1 MQGPGNYSL
10 KPGAFDPSTVSRARS
25 SDAGMNEPVDYITYH
40 EMSRQCGDCDP
51 AYDMLKYVCDR
62 FELNME
68 QRYWLAFL
76 YATCYCGAT
85 VYYIYNE
92 FPDFENVDFGRLE
105 RWWAANRD
113 KLYFQTDRRWVRSRN
128 QWCDVIRSYTCHM
141 GRHGELGSYQE
152 SAFNRFRTS
161 NPHVAYRMLYDDMGQ
176 IYQMGRYGLFL
187 YLEAVHVVTGFPMAP
202 DTMDMKDGSSE
213 SSRNGLAYAIG
224 YPALSVHGQKRR
236 LEPKWV
242 RYLQQRFD
250 EMVKE
255 RTQKDPT
262 DGVWALETT
271 LCAYKKYRIG
281 KRYVGYY
288 LDRQARE
295 IESMESK
302 VTDGVDWS
310 VLWDYRRETYEPRW
324 LKEEA

>member
-1 MQGPGNYSL
+1 MQGVPTYQLNDEQF
-10 KPGAFDPSTVSRARS
+10 GAGAVGRAVSS
-25 SDAGMNEPVDYITYH
+25 EAGKEDPVDYLTYH

-51 AYDMLKYVCDR
+51 AYDMLLYLCER

-105 RWWAANRD
+105 RWWAANRP
-113 KLYFQTDRRWVRSRN
+113 KLYFQSDRRWIRSRN
-128 QWCDVIRSYTCHM
+128 QWCDVIRSYDAHI
-141 GRHGELGSYQE
+141 RPHGNQE
-152 SAFNRFRTS
+152 RAFDRFRTAD
-161 NPHVAYRMLYDDMGQ
+161 PHIAYRMLYEDMGKV
-176 IYQMGRYGLFL
+176 YQMGRYGLFL

-224 YPALSVHGQKRR
+224 YPKLSVHGKKRR
-236 LEPKWV
+236 LPAKWV
-242 RYLQQRFD
+242 RYLQGRFD
-250 EMVKE
+250 QMVKE
-255 RTQKDPT
+255 RVAADPS
-262 DGVWALETT
+262 DGVWSLETT

-288 LDRQARE
+288 LDRQGRE
-295 IESMESK
+295 IRKLEDA
-302 VTDGVDWS
+302 VRDGVDWS

-324 LKEEA
+324 LEEAK